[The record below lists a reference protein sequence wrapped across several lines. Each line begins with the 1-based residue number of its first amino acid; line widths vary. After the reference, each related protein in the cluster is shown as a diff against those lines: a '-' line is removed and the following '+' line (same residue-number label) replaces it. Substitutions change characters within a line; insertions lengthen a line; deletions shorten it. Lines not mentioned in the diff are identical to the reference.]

1 MCGASSGDCKG
12 DFQRLEYLPCSPAS
26 CSSLS
31 FRFWAEF
38 RVAGIARPVRCIDEM
53 QTGVAVAYCLP
64 MHAVLISPGKAG
76 KAGLRRL
83 GRDGTLCYRFT
94 TGGAQGES
102 DHSKKRRLL
111 SPFFVSRSCD
121 QALRRASP
129 MPSSATTKSASM
141 PGSGTFDVG
150 WSGLSTGL
158 NCPSKIQ
165 RRMSWSAVAA
175 PVPEVKPI

>member
-83 GRDGTLCYRFT
+83 GRRD
-94 TGGAQGES
+94 A
-102 DHSKKRRLL
+102 LL
-111 SPFFVSRSCD
+111 SIYYRRRSRRKRPLKKTATVVAVFLFHAVAIKPCAVRVPC
-121 QALRRASP
+121 QAVRPRRAP
-129 MPSSATTKSASM
+129 ACRVPARSM
-141 PGSGTFDVG
+141 SVG
-150 WSGLSTGL
+150 QD
-158 NCPSKIQ
+158 CRP
-165 RRMSWSAVAA
+165 A
-175 PVPEVKPI
+175 